1 MAKEH
6 ITHPEDTNEKKQ
18 QAGRNSDTTKENAS
32 TAQETPEQ
40 ARAKMGEKKTP
51 SLAEKAEEAGKKN
64 EGLFKGK
71 VKKRYKKPAR
81 RKERRFVHRA
91 AGNYARGKA
100 RKADKAPPHKS
111 PEVNKDESPILKQAP
126 LLSKE
131 VTKDG
136 FNTAK
141 RLVQEGKSLAG
152 EEPQAEGSGESP
164 EQYAIDQMGGKAK
177 KIGRIALTEG
187 KQAVKKA
194 LEQKGKKTEAV
205 PPQSQ
210 KKDTEKD
217 SNKAEETDQG
227 TDSGKKK
234 KVEEPQKKDKEK
246 PAESEKGK
254 QEDPSK
260 PQMADPDE
268 EAPNVYNEEVQTNQE
283 ELSSPNIIKEHGIKN
298 KRTSGTTD
306 TGSGSPRI
314 AVPTRPNRPSA
325 PSNSDSGNGLHIL
338 NETHSETLSSGIASA
353 RSDLRSL
360 EREED
365 GMNKVVASGN
375 VYQNGIAQ
383 GENEIQTAGTSVHDQ
398 AARQDLYPEPV
409 KNAYDYYPSVNP
421 VQEERLQVELNPDHT
436 EAEPLTTVE
445 SGRPYQPSYREG
457 RYESPVPKETTSRTM
472 GHPDKQQPGYQAQS
486 SAISTHPT
494 AGAPAPFSTKMPSPK
509 QESRAANSTSSKG
522 ASAGDKLKKGV
533 NAREVNSSGL
543 NISGKVTLNTWQRDV
558 MVNQLHNQAPALVT
572 SGAQSG
578 TAVQAVV
585 NYGQTAMVQ
594 MGQGAATAASGAA
607 TAGVGI
613 AVQAGVKVGE
623 KVIEQIKQAIQNAVT
638 SARSSAKTWGA
649 GTALLLFPLMLA
661 FAWALSSSVSNGSA
675 SNVNLSDAV
684 IALMPQINEAC
695 QEHGI
700 PEYAP
705 LVAAVVMQESG
716 GNVELVHGDVMQC
729 AEGMGYPVGT
739 PISVEESLDF
749 GVELLADLL
758 TQAGSTGPTDIVH
771 ISLALQSYNYGG
783 GYLTWAVNKYG
794 GYSKENA
801 LEYSQ
806 QQAAA
811 MGWSGYGDP
820 EYVDHVLRYYQ
831 VNAGGMGDRSAI
843 ANGLFAYPFPGHTW
857 TTYEGHEGIDISFE
871 GIEGQPVYAA
881 ASGTVTYVQTGYG
894 NLQGSENLDSY
905 GNCVFINHGGGWES
919 RYAHMSSVVVT
930 SGTYVQEGQ
939 LLGYVGN
946 TGNSYGAHLHLA
958 IYYNSS
964 PSSGG
969 VIYAEQAWPQLKE

>member
-177 KIGRIALTEG
+177 KIGSIALTEG

-268 EAPNVYNEEVQTNQE
+268 EAPNVYYEEVQTNQE
-283 ELSSPNIIKEHGIKN
+283 ELSSPNIIKEHGVKN
-298 KRTSGTTD
+298 KRTSGTDD
-306 TGSGSPRI
+306 TSSGTSRM
-314 AVPTRPNRPSA
+314 AVPAQPSTPPK
-325 PSNSDSGNGLHIL
+325 PSEGSGLHIL
-338 NETHSETLSSGIASA
+338 DESHNDTLSSGIASA
-353 RSDLRSL
+353 RPTVRSL
-360 EREED
+360 ENEE
-365 GMNKVVASGN
+365 GGVNGFAASDN
-375 VYQNGIAQ
+375 VRQNGIAQ
-383 GENEIQTAGTSVHDQ
+383 SEHEIQTAGASLNDQSVPQ
-398 AARQDLYPEPV
+398 GLYPEPE
-409 KNAYDYYPSVNP
+409 KTAYDYYPAIDP
-421 VQEERLQVELNPDHT
+421 MREEGQNAPTNT
-436 EAEPLTTVE
+436 EGKEPEPITTE
-445 SGRPYQPSYREG
+445 GPSQPYQLGYGETQPPSKSAPGSAGQQGQQQTWYQPQP
-457 RYESPVPKETTSRTM
+457 SPTFSRSPSGSSGPFDTKLASE
-472 GHPDKQQPGYQAQS
+472 KQGSQAAS
-486 SAISTHPT
+486 SAASKST
-494 AGAPAPFSTKMPSPK
+494 
-509 QESRAANSTSSKG
+509 
-522 ASAGDKLKKGV
+522 SAGDKLKKGV
-533 NAREVNSSGL
+533 NAREANSSGL

-794 GYSKENA
+794 GYTKENA

>member
-177 KIGRIALTEG
+177 KIGSIALTEG

-227 TDSGKKK
+227 TDSGKK

-325 PSNSDSGNGLHIL
+325 PSNPDSGNGLHIL

-409 KNAYDYYPSVNP
+409 KNAYDYYPAIDP
-421 VQEERLQVELNPDHT
+421 MREEGQNAPTNT
-436 EAEPLTTVE
+436 EGKEPEPITTE
-445 SGRPYQPSYREG
+445 GPSQPYQLGYGETQPPSKSAPGSAGQQGQQQTWYQPQP
-457 RYESPVPKETTSRTM
+457 SPTFSRSPSGSSGPFDTKLASE
-472 GHPDKQQPGYQAQS
+472 KQGSQAASS
-486 SAISTHPT
+486 SASKST
-494 AGAPAPFSTKMPSPK
+494 
-509 QESRAANSTSSKG
+509 
-522 ASAGDKLKKGV
+522 SAGDKLKKGV
-533 NAREVNSSGL
+533 NAREANSSGL

-794 GYSKENA
+794 GYTKENA